1 MILESIK
8 AIIFDWGRTIYD
20 KDNERLFPETKEV
33 LEYCAKKYTLAI
45 VSLAVDDHIE
55 GRFEKLDNYDI
66 RKYFKFALFHVS
78 DKDSLFRNA
87 IGNLN
92 LKPEEILVVDD
103 RIKRSSWCIK
113 RGCKV
118 IWIQKGKF
126 ENELPDSSTGFP
138 TLTVKSLKEIIDF
151 L

>member
-1 MILESIK
+1 MKLEGIK

-20 KDNERLFPETKEV
+20 KDNERLFLETKEV

-45 VSLAVDDHIE
+45 VSLAIDDDIE
-55 GRFEKLDNYDI
+55 GRFVKLDAYDI
-66 RKYFKFALFHVS
+66 RKYFKFALFHAS
-78 DKDSLFRNA
+78 DKDSSFRNA

-92 LKPEEILVVDD
+92 LKPEQILVVDD

-126 ENELPDSSTGFP
+126 ANELPDDITGFP
-138 TLTVKSLKEIIDF
+138 HLTVKSLKEIINF
-151 L
+151 I